1 MLMMMMMMLMMLIR
15 HRDNEPSSCSLFTM
29 RMIGGLDYYVA
40 VKQVR
45 VGMMC
50 MSAMMMMMYVGGD
63 DVGVMM

>member
-1 MLMMMMMMLMMLIR
+1 MNH
-15 HRDNEPSSCSLFTM
+15 HRVPLFTM

>member
-1 MLMMMMMMLMMLIR
+1 MNH
-15 HRDNEPSSCSLFTM
+15 HRVPLFTM

-63 DVGVMM
+63 DDDDDDVRSNCIPSNYI